1 MEYRMERLS
10 GIKVIGFERSF
21 SVESAYDMIP
31 KFWAEFSEEYLELL
45 MMGASPVDEQT
56 QAVKD
61 YHIGQMGI
69 SIDDIGGNG
78 RFRYMIA
85 GEYTGGPVPE
95 DMTVVEFPEMDWIKF
110 RCIGPMPKALQ
121 KLNTEIFTDWLP
133 NNDTYELSIGANIEW
148 YPDMQADSDEY
159 FSEIWLPVREKK

>member
-10 GIKVIGFERSF
+10 GLKVIGFERSF

-31 KFWAEFSEEYLELL
+31 KFWAEFREEYLELL

-110 RCIGPMPKALQ
+110 RCIGPMPQALQ
-121 KLNTEIFTDWLP
+121 KLNTDIFTEWLP
-133 NNDTYELSIGANIEW
+133 NNDTYELAMGANIEW
-148 YPDMQADSDEY
+148 YSDGEIDSEHY
-159 FSEIWLPVREKK
+159 FSEIWLPVKEKK

>member
-10 GIKVIGFERSF
+10 GLKVIGFERSF

-110 RCIGPMPKALQ
+110 RCIGPMPEALQ

>member
-10 GIKVIGFERSF
+10 GLKVIGFERSF

-31 KFWAEFSEEYLELL
+31 KFWAEFREEYLELL

-110 RCIGPMPKALQ
+110 CCIGPMPEALQ

>member
-61 YHIGQMGI
+61 YHIGQMDI

-110 RCIGPMPKALQ
+110 RCIGPMPEALQ

>member
-10 GIKVIGFERSF
+10 GLKVIGFERSF

-61 YHIGQMGI
+61 YHIGQMDI

-110 RCIGPMPKALQ
+110 RCIGPMPEALQ

>member
-10 GIKVIGFERSF
+10 GLKVIGFERSF

>member
-10 GIKVIGFERSF
+10 SLKVIGFEKRF

-61 YHIGQMGI
+61 YRIGQLGI

-95 DMTVVEFPEMDWIKF
+95 DMTVIEFPEMDWVKF
-110 RCIGPMPKALQ
+110 RCVGPMPEALQ
-121 KLNTEIFTDWLP
+121 KLNTEIFAEWLP
-133 NNDTYELSIGANIEW
+133 NNDTYELAIGASIEW
-148 YPDMQADSDEY
+148 YPDMPADSPEY
-159 FSEIWLPVREKK
+159 FSEIWLPVKEKK

>member
-10 GIKVIGFERSF
+10 GLKVIGFERSF

-110 RCIGPMPKALQ
+110 HCIGPMPKALQ